1 MPPSRMSP
9 WGTVR
14 ARGFRRLASRLADAC
29 AYHGARASR
38 GAEADCRPVPVLVTF
53 DRAIRR
59 FRRGHPP
66 VPVFRRRGSAG
77 CWVRINRN
85 TRKGPPMTDRAI
97 RASDKERES
106 VVDVLRDAYTDG
118 RLTLEEFEERTS
130 TAYASKTW
138 ADLRELT
145 ADLPVEPVLGADLL
159 QQPRPVPAA
168 QMVPS
173 VPRPRQGGRDRPMGR
188 LLPVIFVWIMIAAAA
203 GSPDTAAALSV
214 VFICLLACRV
224 GYGGR

>member
-1 MPPSRMSP
+1 
-9 WGTVR
+9 
-14 ARGFRRLASRLADAC
+14 
-29 AYHGARASR
+29 
-38 GAEADCRPVPVLVTF
+38 
-53 DRAIRR
+53 
-59 FRRGHPP
+59 
-66 VPVFRRRGSAG
+66 
-77 CWVRINRN
+77 
-85 TRKGPPMTDRAI
+85 MTDQAI

-145 ADLPVEPVLGADLL
+145 A
-159 QQPRPVPAA
+159 A
-168 QMVPS
+168 QMIPS
-173 VPRPRQGGRDRPMGR
+173 VPRPRQGGRDRPLGR